1 MVSKKDQFISR
12 WGFLAAAIGM
22 AIGTGNIWRF
32 PRMAAQY
39 GGGAF
44 ILAYTVALFLWSAP
58 LLMTE
63 MAIGRKTRMG
73 PIGGF
78 RDFVGKKYTWMGAWM
93 VMVCMLITFYYAVV
107 TGWCIKYFTL
117 ALGGA
122 FREGVDT
129 AVIWHT
135 FQHDP
140 WQNALFLC
148 ISLLFAGMVIYRG
161 VQGGVEKISKLL
173 IPSLFVFL
181 VVAAIRTITL
191 EGADLGLTY
200 LFVPDWSKLAQPE
213 TWLQAFTQSAWSTGA
228 GWGLLLT
235 YSVYTS
241 KKEDIPQ
248 NSFIIG
254 FGDHSSALLAGLI
267 IIPTIFALSSGP
279 AEAEAA
285 MSGGNTGLTFISL
298 AGLFPKIPGGFLIA
312 PIFFLAMLF
321 AAFSSLIAQVETGV
335 RTFIDGGWSRK
346 KSTVTVV
353 LLALIF
359 GLPSA
364 LFPSFLDNQDWVWGV
379 ALLLSGFF
387 IIFAAWRY
395 GAERIRTEL
404 LNPSADIRM
413 GRWWSFTITFI
424 SPLVFIGLTGWWLY
438 KGIVDNPGTWWK
450 PFATFSTM
458 TILWQWALLL
468 VLVIGFNRFLSSW
481 VKRVPHEVE

>member
-1 MVSKKDQFISR
+1 MSKREQFVSR

-22 AIGTGNIWRF
+22 AVGTGNIWRF

-44 ILAYTVALFLWSAP
+44 ILAYTLALFLWSAP

-63 MAIGRKTRMG
+63 MAIGRKTGMG

-78 RDFVGKKYTWMGAWM
+78 RDFIGKRYTWMGTWM

-107 TGWCIKYFTL
+107 TGWCIKYFSL
-117 ALGGA
+117 ALQGA
-122 FREGVDT
+122 FHEGADT
-129 AVIWHT
+129 AAIWHS
-135 FQHDP
+135 FQYNP
-140 WQNALFLC
+140 WQNAFFLFL
-148 ISLLFAGMVIYRG
+148 SVLLAGLVIYRG
-161 VQGGVEKISKLL
+161 VQGGVEKISKIL
-173 IPSLFVFL
+173 IPALFLFL
-181 VVAAIRTITL
+181 VIAVIRTITL
-191 EGADLGLTY
+191 PGAGQGLSY
-200 LFVPDWSKLAQPE
+200 LFVPDWSKLGNPA

-235 YSVYTS
+235 YAVYTS
-241 KKEDIPQ
+241 KKDDIPQ

-254 FGDHSSALLAGLI
+254 LGDHSAALLAGLI
-267 IIPTIFALSSGP
+267 IIPTVFALSPSLTS
-279 AEAEAA
+279 AQSA
-285 MSGGNTGLTFISL
+285 MAGGNTGLTFISL
-298 AGLFPKIPGGFLIA
+298 AALFPKIPGGMIIA
-312 PIFFLAMLF
+312 PIFFLALLF

-335 RTFIDGGWSRK
+335 KTFIDGGWSRR

-353 LLALIF
+353 LATLVF

-364 LFPSFLDNQDWVWGV
+364 VFPGFLDNQDWVWGV

-404 LNPSADIRM
+404 LNPGADIHM
-413 GRWWSFTITFI
+413 GRWWSLTITYV

-438 KGIVDNPGTWWK
+438 RGIADNPGTWWQ

-468 VLVIGFNRFLSSW
+468 VLVLLMNRFMNRWIKQKTEEDS
-481 VKRVPHEVE
+481 